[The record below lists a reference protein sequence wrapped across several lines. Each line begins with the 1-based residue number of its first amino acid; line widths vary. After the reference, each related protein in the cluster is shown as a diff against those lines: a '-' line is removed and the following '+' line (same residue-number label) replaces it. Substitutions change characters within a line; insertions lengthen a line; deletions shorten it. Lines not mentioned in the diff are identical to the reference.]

1 MAKKLE
7 GNPKGGETHKVFWRA
22 YLIIII
28 IILIIVI
35 IVIIMMTRVWVHTLN
50 FDGSV
55 PLSHGWDFL
64 FNWLTLR

>member
-1 MAKKLE
+1 MKK
-7 GNPKGGETHKVFWRA
+7 KS
-22 YLIIII
+22 
-28 IILIIVI
+28 
-35 IVIIMMTRVWVHTLN
+35 IIMIIKSIIRVWVHTLN